1 MSGGGGGDTE
11 IKDTPEQKYLAKV
24 AAEKWNF
31 AQDNLAPLQN
41 EYMQQVEQMDSPG
54 RKAYIMGRA
63 NQGTQAAIGRGAE
76 QLGSQAQAAGI
87 DPSSGKFK
95 GLMMDAATDAASAG
109 GETAAR
115 ALAEQDNQKALG
127 LQNVLAIGSGQD
139 TRALAGLTDMSSLSA
154 QQARSDAY
162 GAFNRRSANLN
173 TLGTLAG
180 AGTRYYLNQ
189 NPMQS
194 ANQMGGI
201 VDQPLGNGMS
211 SGNNYG
217 LDMNQR
223 YA

>member
-1 MSGGGGGDTE
+1 MSGGGGDNDIE
-11 IKDTPEQKYLAKV
+11 DTPEQKYLAQV

-31 AQDNLAPLQN
+31 AQDKLAPLQN

-76 QLGSQAQAAGI
+76 QLGNQAQAAGI

-95 GLMMDAATDAASAG
+95 GMMMDSTAEAASAG
-109 GETAAR
+109 GEVAAR
-115 ALAEQDNQKALG
+115 AMAEQDNQKVAG

-154 QQARSDAY
+154 QQARADAY
-162 GAFNRRSANLN
+162 GAFNRRASNLN
-173 TLGTLAG
+173 TVGTLAG
-180 AGTRYYLNQ
+180 AGTRYYMNQ
-189 NPMQS
+189 PAMKS
-194 ANQMGGI
+194 ADQLGGI
-201 VDQPLGNGMS
+201 ADQPLGSGFGG
-211 SGNNYG
+211 GNNFG

-223 YA
+223 YS

>member
-1 MSGGGGGDTE
+1 MSGGGGDTDIE
-11 IKDTPEQKYLAKV
+11 DTPEQRYLAQV

-54 RKAYIMGRA
+54 RKSYIMGRA
-63 NQGTQAAIGRGAE
+63 NQSTQAAIGRGAE
-76 QLGSQAQAAGI
+76 QLGNEAQAAGI

-95 GLMMDAATDAASAG
+95 GLMMDATTDAASAG
-109 GETAAR
+109 GEVAAR

-154 QQARSDAY
+154 QQARGDAY
-162 GAFNRRSANLN
+162 NAFNRRSANLQ

-180 AGTRYYLNQ
+180 AGTSYYLNQ
-189 NPMQS
+189 NPMKS
-194 ANQMGGI
+194 ASQMGGI
-201 VDQPLGNGMS
+201 VDQPLGNGMG

-223 YA
+223 YT